1 MHSIQL
7 LKPYIRSE
15 NQQTFLFRM
24 EKINVLLLFDNITYF
39 NSNIWISGM
48 AFFEWFQ
55 RRMLFATI
63 DHFFASMFPNLM
75 DSWIQK
81 DWIFQWSVLKTY
93 PSEQQLNWI
102 SFQPM
107 IVSDYKVKL
116 QFFQLWI
123 IKKYLFQLVIE
134 TIDWIGKSTNIL
146 VSKGKNE
153 LFIALR

>member
-1 MHSIQL
+1 MD
-7 LKPYIRSE
+7 R
-15 NQQTFLFRM
+15 
-24 EKINVLLLFDNITYF
+24 KINKHFGFEGKKWAFYYF
-39 NSNIWISGM
+39 RIIQIQ
-48 AFFEWFQ
+48 FFEYSKDFLNGF
-55 RRMLFATI
+55 RHILFATI

-81 DWIFQWSVLKTY
+81 DWIFQLSVLKRY

-123 IKKYLFQLVIE
+123 IKKNFFQLVIE
-134 TIDWIGKSTNIL
+134 TIDWIGKSTNSL
-146 VSKGKNE
+146 VSKRKNE
-153 LFIALR
+153 LFITFWLCI